1 MTLRKKLLLAQ
12 LPLAIALVFVGFTAV
27 SKVSSIGRRSEI
39 ILKDNYGSVLAAQ
52 RMKEVIER
60 LHDLAVLSLLGVGDG
75 SSEARID
82 QSRRFEAQLKEAEAN
97 VTELGEPEILR
108 ELRASWQAYQEHIQR
123 FASVPVEVDER
134 RAMLND
140 LEAAFAA
147 VRDKAQGLLDIN
159 QDAMTRKSDRA
170 QREAARAETF
180 MVSAAILALILGALL
195 SSMAA
200 RRLLQPFE
208 LLTRTVTRLGEGDFE
223 ARVDVGGRDEVAQLA
238 DDINAMAIHLSQFKR
253 SSLGEL
259 LLAQEAS
266 QAAIDSLPDPVV
278 VFDLDGSILNLNRA
292 AETLLGLSVDTGGG
306 AVDHM
311 EDAVR
316 ECLERVRAHVL
327 SGKGPYVPR
336 GFEEAVRVVKGG
348 GEHYLLPRATAVHS
362 EEGGVTGAT
371 VVLQDVTRLRRV
383 DDLRNNLVST
393 VAHELRTPLTSLRMA
408 IHLCLERVGGPLTE
422 KQADLLYAAREE
434 CERLQVIVDE
444 LLDLARIQSGRIEL
458 QRVAT
463 APRGLIASAVDIHR
477 GLAEGKHL
485 IVQQE
490 VAAHAPDVWVDRERI
505 QLVLTNFLTNAIR
518 HTPAG
523 GRITVRALAVDGGSV
538 RFEVTDGG
546 SGVPAEYRASVFE
559 RFVRVPETQGG
570 AGLGLSIAKEV
581 VEAHG
586 GAIGVEDGPEG
597 GATFWFTVPSAT
609 AETDRLVHLS
619 SERFES

>member
-27 SKVSSIGRRSEI
+27 SKVASIGRRSEI
-39 ILKDNYGSVLAAQ
+39 ILKDNYRSVLAAQ

-60 LHDLAVLSLLGVGDG
+60 LHDLAVLSLLGARDESG
-75 SSEARID
+75 EAWLD
-82 QSRRFEAQLKEAEAN
+82 QIRRFELQLVEGEAN
-97 VTELGEPEILR
+97 VTEIGEPEILK
-108 ELRASWQAYQEHIQR
+108 ELRSSWQAYHEHLQR
-123 FASVPVEVDER
+123 LANLPVEGDDR
-134 RAMLND
+134 GARLNELD
-140 LEAAFAA
+140 AAFAA

-170 QREAARAETF
+170 QREARRAETF

-292 AETLLGLSVDTGGG
+292 AETLLGLSVDAQGG
-306 AVDHM
+306 AVDTM
-311 EDAVR
+311 PEAVR
-316 ECLERVRAHVL
+316 ECLERVRGHVL
-327 SGKGPYVPR
+327 SGKGAYVPR
-336 GFEEAVRVVKGG
+336 GFEEAVRVATAA

-434 CERLQVIVDE
+434 CERLQAIVDE

-458 QRVAT
+458 HRIAT
-463 APRGLIASAVDIHR
+463 APRSVISTAVDAQR
-477 GLAEGKHL
+477 GLAESKHL
-485 IVQQE
+485 VVQQE
-490 VAAHAPDVWVDRERI
+490 LPAHLPDAWVDRERV
-505 QLVLTNFLTNAIR
+505 QLVLANFLTNAIR

-523 GRITVRALAVDGGSV
+523 GRITVRASAADGESI
-538 RFEVTDGG
+538 RFDVTDGG
-546 SGVPAEYRASVFE
+546 PGVPAEYRATIFE

-586 GAIGVEDGPEG
+586 GLIGVEDGPEG
-597 GATFWFTVPSAT
+597 GARFWFTVPVAAS
-609 AETDRLVHLS
+609 EESRLVHQP
-619 SERFES
+619 SERYEI